1 MAFDRTKTVRDAERF
16 VKSGKLTE
24 AITEY
29 RKLAD
34 DNSRDMNV
42 INKLGDLLFRAGKTQ
57 EALRYFL
64 RIAEYYAK
72 DGFFLKAIAMYKKI
86 AKIEPSNMDC
96 QQRLA
101 SLYQQQG
108 LTMEAKAQFLQV
120 ADHLVK
126 AGKLQQAAEVLPKII
141 ELEPENL
148 KIRMTYADLLTR
160 TGNPGGAARE
170 FFRIAGELN
179 SKGSVDEAIKIA
191 QRGIKADPEC

>member
-16 VKSGKLTE
+16 VKSGKITE

-64 RIAEYYAK
+64 RIAEFYAK

-86 AKIEPSNMDC
+86 AKIEPSNLDC

-101 SLYQQQG
+101 GLYQQQG
-108 LTMEAKAQFLQV
+108 LTMEAKGQYLQV
-120 ADHLVK
+120 ADHYVK
-126 AGKLQQAAEVLPKII
+126 TGKFQLATEVLPKII
-141 ELEPENL
+141 ELDPENL
-148 KIRMTYADLLTR
+148 KIRVTYADLLVR
-160 TGNPGGAARE
+160 
-170 FFRIAGELN
+170 GE
-179 SKGSVDEAIKIA
+179 
-191 QRGIKADPEC
+191 RP